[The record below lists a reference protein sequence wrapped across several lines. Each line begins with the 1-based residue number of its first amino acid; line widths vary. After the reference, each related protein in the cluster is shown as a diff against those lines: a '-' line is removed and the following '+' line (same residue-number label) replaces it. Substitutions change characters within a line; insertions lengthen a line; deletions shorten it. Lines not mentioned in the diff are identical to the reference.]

1 LRMRACVWRL
11 LVQTCWLL
19 LLLLLLLRIMTV
31 IWTKMIHRN

>member
-1 LRMRACVWRL
+1 MRMRACVWRL

-19 LLLLLLLRIMTV
+19 LLLLLLWIMTV